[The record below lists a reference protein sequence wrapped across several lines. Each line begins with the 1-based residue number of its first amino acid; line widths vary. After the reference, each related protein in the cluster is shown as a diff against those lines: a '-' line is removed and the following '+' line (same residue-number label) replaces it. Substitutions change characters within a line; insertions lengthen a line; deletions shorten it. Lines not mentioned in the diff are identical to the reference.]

1 MRHTRNGL
9 IVTGLATSLLLTGCF
24 GDEPDPKETL
34 NAFLENWSA
43 EQYEEMY
50 AKLDEATKQDVTQDE
65 YIERMTTLYEQ
76 MQASTL
82 QLEAVYP
89 EDAEED
95 APEDGVYTVPLNVEV
110 STPIGELAFEEDIS
124 LTLEEQEEGDQWVVN
139 WQDTLVYPSLSEG
152 GGFELASIQPT
163 RGEIFDRNG
172 NGLAVNGKVLEIG
185 SVPGRIEDRED
196 FVSEFSE
203 VTGVSRETI
212 ESRLDQTWVTDEAF
226 VPIHFA
232 PASQIDWAQEELAE
246 GIPGASY
253 REIDGREYPYGES
266 AAHIT
271 GYIRDITA
279 EQLEEFKDKGY
290 GPNDKL
296 GQTGLE
302 RAYEERLRGK
312 SGGVLYTTNGEER
325 EEAILET
332 EAEDGE
338 DITLTIDMDLQ
349 QEISDEIGDDSGTA
363 TAIHPTNG
371 QVLALVSKPTFD
383 PNLAS
388 VGFTQRQRED
398 MDTEDD
404 PQLNRFAQTYSPGS
418 TFKLLTAAMGLEA
431 GTLDPNET
439 MDIDGK
445 SWQPEGSDWGGYD
458 VTRVHDYGE
467 PVDLRKALVYSDNI
481 YFAQQA
487 LNLGEEEFTNRAN
500 ELGFGEELPIPL
512 FHTSTLMA
520 EDSMANDI
528 QLADSGYGQGQIQ
541 MNPLHLGLTYT
552 TLVNEGNM
560 IKPVLELD
568 EESGVWK
575 EGLLT
580 PEHTEMLQ
588 QDLVDVLE
596 DPQGTARAAAV
607 DGVRIAGKTGTAEL
621 KATREDPGM
630 EHGWF
635 VALEAN
641 DDPELLVVMM
651 IDDVSDK
658 GGSGYV
664 VDKVASILESNLR

>member
-1 MRHTRNGL
+1 MRHTRKGL
-9 IVTGLATSLLLTGCF
+9 MVTGLATSLLLTGCF

-50 AKLDEATKQDVTQDE
+50 AKLDEATKQNISQDE

-76 MQASTL
+76 MQANAL

-89 EDAEED
+89 EDAEENE
-95 APEDGVYTVPLNVEV
+95 PEEGVYTVPLNVEITT
-110 STPIGELAFEEDIS
+110 SIGELAFEEDIS
-124 LTLEEQEEGDQWVVN
+124 LTLEEQEEGEHWVVN

-172 NGLAVNGKVLEIG
+172 NGLAVNGEVLQIG

-212 ESRLDQTWVTDEAF
+212 ESRLDQSWVTDEAF
-226 VPIHFA
+226 VQIHYA
-232 PASQIDWAQEELAE
+232 PASQIDWAQEELRD

-253 REIDGREYPYGES
+253 EVHEGREYPYGES

-279 EQLEEFKDKGY
+279 EQLEEFKDQGY

-312 SGGVLYTTNGEER
+312 SGGVLYTTNDGER

-338 DITLTIDMDLQ
+338 DITLTIDMELQ
-349 QEISDEIGDDSGTA
+349 QELSDEIGDDSGTA
-363 TAIHPTNG
+363 TAMHPKNG

-383 PNLAS
+383 PNLAA

-398 MDTEDD
+398 IDTQDN
-404 PQLNRFAQTYSPGS
+404 PQMNRFAQTYSPGS

-439 MDIDGK
+439 MDVNGK
-445 SWQPEGSDWGGYD
+445 SWQPEGSDWGGYE
-458 VTRVHDYGE
+458 VTRVNDYGE
-467 PVDLRKALVYSDNI
+467 PIDLRKALVYSDNI

-500 ELGFGEELPIPL
+500 EFGFGEDLPIPL
-512 FHTSTLMA
+512 FHTSSLTA
-520 EDSMANDI
+520 EGSMTNDI

-541 MNPLHLGLTYT
+541 MNPLHLGLTFT

-568 EESGVWK
+568 EESGMWK
-575 EGLLT
+575 EGLMT
-580 PEHTEMLQ
+580 PEHAELLQ

-596 DPQGTARAAAV
+596 DSKGTAKAAAV
-607 DGVRIAGKTGTAEL
+607 EGVRIAGKTGTAEL
-621 KATREDPGM
+621 KATKDKPGQ

-635 VALEAN
+635 VALEAD